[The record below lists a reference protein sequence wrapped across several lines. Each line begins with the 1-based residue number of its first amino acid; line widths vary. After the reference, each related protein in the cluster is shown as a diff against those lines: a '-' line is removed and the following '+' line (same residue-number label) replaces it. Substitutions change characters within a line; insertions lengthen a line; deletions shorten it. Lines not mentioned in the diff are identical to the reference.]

1 MLRFSPEIARWL
13 ADRFAVEAV
22 HVKDL
27 QLLQAT
33 DPTIFDAARIAD
45 AVVLT
50 KDRDFVDLVRR
61 RGIPP
66 HVIWITCGNTSTH
79 E

>member
-45 AVVLT
+45 AVV
-50 KDRDFVDLVRR
+50 
-61 RGIPP
+61 
-66 HVIWITCGNTSTH
+66 
-79 E
+79 